1 MQPPSGM
8 HQRGFTLLEVLIA
21 IAILGAAAL
30 ITGRFLAVTT
40 SAMAVSGAQTS
51 TAALALTRMEQLR
64 ALSWTFDSAGAP
76 LSDSLTDLST
86 SPPSHGGS
94 GLSPSPGTALQENTP
109 GFVDFLDARGE
120 WVGTGTQPPR
130 NAMFVRRWSI
140 DLPSGTSGDALV
152 LQVVVRRVVDDLGAA
167 RAAGGARGE
176 SRFVTI
182 KTRLAR

>member
-1 MQPPSGM
+1 M
-8 HQRGFTLLEVLIA
+8 HQRGFTLLEVLVA
-21 IAILGAAAL
+21 IALLGASAL

-40 SAMAVSGAQTS
+40 NALAVSGAQTS

-64 ALSWTFDSAGAP
+64 ALSWTFDSTGIP

-94 GLSPSPGTALQENTP
+94 GLSPSPATAIQENTP
-109 GFVDFLDARGE
+109 GFADFFDARGE
-120 WVGTGTQPPR
+120 WVGTGAQPPR

-140 DLPSGTSGDALV
+140 DLPPDGAPDTLV
-152 LQVVVRRVVDDLGAA
+152 LQVVVRRVVDDVGAA
-167 RAAGGARGE
+167 GLARGARAE

-182 KTRLAR
+182 KTRIAR